1 MNNKKRLV
9 LGVTG
14 IRSEYDIMSSVFKKI
29 AVHKKLELKL
39 VVTGAHLSKKFGL
52 TVNDIKL
59 DNFNI
64 ADQIESLIDG
74 DTESSRV
81 VGMSIQIAAITHT
94 VNRVKPDILLVLGDR
109 EESLATAIVGTY
121 LNIPV
126 AHIGG
131 GDKVVGNIDDH
142 VRHSVTKLAHIHFPT
157 NEESKK
163 RIKKLGEESFRIF
176 NFGNP
181 GLDRLKEY
189 SKLNI
194 KNIFD
199 NFGFKFHNNERFL
212 MVIQHPLSSEYKKS
226 YEQMKITLSAVDEIG
241 LKSIIIYPN
250 SDAGSEGIIK
260 AIDENSKNPNFLIF
274 KNVPRLEFINLMRNT
289 SCLIGNS
296 SAGILEAPFLK
307 LPVVNVGNR
316 QKKRLHAGNVQFVP
330 HKKSIIKKAV
340 LKTLSNK
347 YKKNIL
353 KIKNP
358 YGDGKSSIKIANL
371 LSKIKIDSKLLN
383 KDITY

>member
-1 MNNKKRLV
+1 
-9 LGVTG
+9 
-14 IRSEYDIMSSVFKKI
+14 MSSVFKKI
-29 AVHKKLELKL
+29 AAHKNLDLKL
-39 VVTGAHLSKKFGL
+39 AVTGAHLSKKFGL

-59 DNFNI
+59 DKFNI
-64 ADQIESLIDG
+64 VEQIESLIDG

-81 VGMSIQIAAITHT
+81 IGMSIQISAITQT

-157 NEESKK
+157 NQESKK
-163 RIKKLGEESFRIF
+163 RIEKLGEESFRIF

-189 SKLNI
+189 PKLNN
-194 KNIFD
+194 KNIFK
-199 NFGFKFHNNERFL
+199 NLGLKHNYNEKFL
-212 MVIQHPLSSEYKKS
+212 IVIQHPLSSEYKES
-226 YEQMKITLSAVDEIG
+226 YKQMKVTLSAVNELG

-260 AIDENSKNPNFLIF
+260 AINENIKNPNFVIF
-274 KNVPRLEFINLMRNT
+274 KNIPRLEFINLMRNT

-307 LPVVNVGNR
+307 LPVVNIGNR
-316 QKKRLHAGNVQFVP
+316 QKKRLHVGNVQFVP
-330 HKKSIIKKAV
+330 HKKSIIKRAV
-340 LKTLSNK
+340 LKALSNE
-347 YKKNIL
+347 YKKSIF

-371 LSKIKIDSKLLN
+371 LSKIKINSKLLN